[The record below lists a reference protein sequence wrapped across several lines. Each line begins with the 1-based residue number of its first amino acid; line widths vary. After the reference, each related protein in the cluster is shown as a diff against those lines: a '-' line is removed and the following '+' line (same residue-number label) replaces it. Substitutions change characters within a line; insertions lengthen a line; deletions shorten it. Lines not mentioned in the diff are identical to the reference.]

1 MKEGYKRR
9 SRKALKNLNSNKNSK
24 VEERGIRKL
33 LRKEGW
39 KRGEKRRLRK
49 KVYKGD
55 EKRD

>member
-49 KVYKGD
+49 KVYKG
-55 EKRD
+55 EGLEL